1 MNPSISLSFA
11 NSGTLPLHE
20 MTIRLHPLDN
30 IVIAKTSLQTDTR
43 LAENKGDVVVKQTIP
58 SGHKIAV
65 APIAAGEVVRRY
77 GQIIGFATRSI
88 EPGDH
93 VHSHNLSVRDFDRDY
108 AFGVDVKPI
117 DLMPEKDRRT
127 FKGYRRANGRV
138 GTRNCLALIST
149 VNCSAHVTRQIA
161 QHFTPDRL
169 APYPNVD
176 GVIALTHA
184 YGCSAQVGGAEHRQ
198 LQRVLAGMALHPNVG
213 AYVLIGLGC
222 EVNQISDLVSVV
234 ASRAAVTK
242 PITLAIQDL
251 GGTRKTI
258 EAGIKAVEELLP
270 QVNAIQRT
278 SQPISELMIGM
289 ECGGSDS
296 WSGVTANP
304 LVGLVGDE
312 IVKQGGSIVVS
323 ETTEIYGAEHLLT
336 RRAIDEAVGRKLID
350 QVKRWENYTRQIGT
364 EIDNNPTPGNK
375 AGGLTTI
382 YEKALGAIAKGGS
395 TPLTGVYAYA
405 EPITTRG
412 FAFMDSPGN
421 DWTSV
426 TGEVASGCNLVLFT
440 TGRGSVFGFKPAPS
454 IKIATNTPMFK
465 HMIED
470 MDFNAG
476 RVLDGEQMQDLAQE
490 LLDLTIAIAS
500 GEPSKSEALGIGEAE
515 FAPWHLGE
523 TL

>member
-1 MNPSISLSFA
+1 
-11 NSGTLPLHE
+11 
-20 MTIRLHPLDN
+20 
-30 IVIAKTSLQTDTR
+30 
-43 LAENKGDVVVKQTIP
+43 
-58 SGHKIAV
+58 
-65 APIAAGEVVRRY
+65 
-77 GQIIGFATRSI
+77 
-88 EPGDH
+88 
-93 VHSHNLSVRDFDRDY
+93 
-108 AFGVDVKPI
+108 
-117 DLMPEKDRRT
+117 
-127 FKGYRRANGRV
+127 
-138 GTRNCLALIST
+138 
-149 VNCSAHVTRQIA
+149 
-161 QHFTPDRL
+161 
-169 APYPNVD
+169 
-176 GVIALTHA
+176 
-184 YGCSAQVGGAEHRQ
+184 
-198 LQRVLAGMALHPNVG
+198 
-213 AYVLIGLGC
+213 VLIGLGC
-222 EVNQISDLVSVV
+222 EVNQIADLVSVI
-234 ASRAAVTK
+234 ASRDLERSAAKSKVSDK
-242 PITLAIQDL
+242 ALAVPTLAIQDL

-258 EAGIKAVEELLP
+258 EAGITAVEELLP
-270 QVNAIQRT
+270 QVNARQRT
-278 SQPISELMIGM
+278 PQPVSELMIGM

-312 IVKQGGSIVVS
+312 IVQQGGTIVVS

-336 RRAIDEAVGRKLID
+336 RRAISEEVGRKLID
-350 QVKRWENYTRQIGT
+350 HVQWWETYTRQIGT
-364 EIDNNPTPGNK
+364 EIDNNPSPGNK

-454 IKIATNTPMFK
+454 IKIATNTPMFQR
-465 HMIED
+465 MLDD

-476 RVLDGEQMQDLAQE
+476 RILDGEQLQDLAHE
-490 LLDLTIAIAS
+490 LLELTIAVAS
-500 GEPSKSEALGIGEAE
+500 GQPSRSEALGIGEAE

>member
-1 MNPSISLSFA
+1 
-11 NSGTLPLHE
+11 
-20 MTIRLHPLDN
+20 
-30 IVIAKTSLQTDTR
+30 
-43 LAENKGDVVVKQTIP
+43 
-58 SGHKIAV
+58 
-65 APIAAGEVVRRY
+65 
-77 GQIIGFATRSI
+77 
-88 EPGDH
+88 
-93 VHSHNLSVRDFDRDY
+93 
-108 AFGVDVKPI
+108 
-117 DLMPEKDRRT
+117 
-127 FKGYRRANGRV
+127 
-138 GTRNCLALIST
+138 
-149 VNCSAHVTRQIA
+149 
-161 QHFTPDRL
+161 
-169 APYPNVD
+169 
-176 GVIALTHA
+176 
-184 YGCSAQVGGAEHRQ
+184 
-198 LQRVLAGMALHPNVG
+198 
-213 AYVLIGLGC
+213 
-222 EVNQISDLVSVV
+222 VNQIADLVSVMTG
-234 ASRAAVTK
+234 RTAVKHGDGATT
-242 PITLAIQDL
+242 PPTLAIQDL

-258 EAGIKAVEELLP
+258 EAGLYTVEALLP
-270 QVNAIQRT
+270 LVNQTART
-278 SQPISELMIGM
+278 PQPISELMIGL

-312 IVKQGGSIVVS
+312 IVRQGGSIVLS

-336 RRAIDEAVGRKLID
+336 RRAINEAVGRKLID
-350 QVKRWENYTRQIGT
+350 QVKWWETYTQQIGT
-364 EIDNNPTPGNK
+364 EIDNNPSPGNK

-405 EPITTRG
+405 EPITTSG

-476 RVLDGEQMQDLAQE
+476 RILDGEQLHDLTQE
-490 LLDLTIAIAS
+490 LLELTIAAAS
-500 GEPSKSEALGIGEAE
+500 GQPSKSEALGIGEAE